1 MIITLICVAIFII
14 SFAICYIIKERQH
27 PEIHFIASCLW
38 ISSAIMIFVFGIYI
52 VSAHTGV
59 KCTISQNQIEYEGLC
74 NRIEVAQSEYE
85 DVSKSD
91 VIKDVYEWNKDVC
104 HEKYWTYN
112 PFTSWFHSKK
122 VTNALQYVEY

>member
-1 MIITLICVAIFII
+1 MIITLIFIVMFVVSLIIAIKSDDFLAACSECISGVAILFLVII
-14 SFAICYIIKERQH
+14 
-27 PEIHFIASCLW
+27 IAS
-38 ISSAIMIFVFGIYI
+38 AN
-52 VSAHTGV
+52 TGV
-59 KCTISQNQIEYEGLC
+59 RCTISQNQIEYEGLC
-74 NRIEVAQSEYE
+74 KRVEIAQSEYE

-122 VTNALQYVEY
+122 VTDALQYVEY